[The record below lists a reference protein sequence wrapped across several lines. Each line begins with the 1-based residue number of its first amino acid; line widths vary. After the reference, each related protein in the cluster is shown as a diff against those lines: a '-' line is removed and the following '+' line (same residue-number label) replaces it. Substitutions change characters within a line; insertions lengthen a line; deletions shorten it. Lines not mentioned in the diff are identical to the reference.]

1 MVATIDLGLSQRVNR
16 VAGSF
21 FQDQDSWIFMPTEVE
36 YFVSDDG
43 KNFKS
48 VGKVKNK
55 LDEDELGAYVQ
66 EMEVRPKCET
76 RYIKMVAKS
85 LGVCPDW
92 HVGAG
97 DKAWLFCDEIIIE

>member
-1 MVATIDLGLSQRVNR
+1 MKEGSSSSLNVSISFLQRASFNLCTLADELSPYC
-16 VAGSF
+16 F
-21 FQDQDSWIFMPTEVE
+21 II
-36 YFVSDDG
+36 SDDE
-43 KNFKS
+43 NFKS
-48 VGKVKNK
+48 VGKVKNQ

-66 EMEVRPKCET
+66 EMEVRPECET